1 MAVGASSKAPLSVTN
16 LRGTTLADVNRG
28 RLRGWAAVGAAIL
41 AVLAAFAWPDLLA
54 VIVLAAAATVAALA
68 YLWVVLSLRDVE
80 SDADEERDPS
90 TGGPD

>member
-16 LRGTTLADVNRG
+16 LSGTILADVNRG

-54 VIVLAAAATVAALA
+54 VIVLAAAATVAAFA
-68 YLWVVLSLRDVE
+68 YLWMVLSLPDVE
-80 SDADEERDPS
+80 SDAEERDPS